1 VTAAGPAAPAAYID
15 IAEVSKS
22 YSSAHGQPT
31 VALGRVSL
39 QIERGSFVSIVGPS
53 GCGKSTLLQIVA
65 GLMAPTSGQARLNAR
80 PVTEPPTEFV
90 YVFQQ
95 YTRSLFP
102 WKTVERNVAYG
113 LEVRG
118 RLSRREIDE
127 RARNFIDLVKLS
139 GFERHYP
146 WQLSGGM
153 QQRVAIARALAC
165 GPDVLLMDEPFSSV
179 DSLTRVGL
187 QELLLRLWKELGF
200 TVVFVTHDTDE
211 AIYLST
217 RVVALSKPPASV
229 AMDLPIDLPLPRDQI
244 ATRELPAYLAYRH
257 RILAQL
263 FADEGLQRPAP
274 AGAA

>member
-1 VTAAGPAAPAAYID
+1 MTVASPAAAAAYID
-15 IAEVSKS
+15 VAEICKS
-22 YSSAHGQPT
+22 YSTGHGEPT
-31 VALGRVSL
+31 VALGGVSL

-53 GCGKSTLLQIVA
+53 GCGKSTLLQVMA
-65 GLMAPTSGQARLNAR
+65 GLVPPTSGETRLMSR
-80 PVTEPPTEFV
+80 PVTDPPAEMV

-118 RLSRREIDE
+118 RLGKTAIAK
-127 RARNFIDLVKLS
+127 RARDYIGLVRLG
-139 GFERHYP
+139 GFEKHYP

-187 QELLLRLWKELGF
+187 QELLLGLWKELGF

-217 RVVALSKPPASV
+217 RVVALSRPPATV
-229 AMDLPIDLPLPRDQI
+229 AMDLRIDLPVPRDQI
-244 ATRELPAYLAYRH
+244 TTRELPAYLGYRH

-263 FADEGLQRPAP
+263 FADEGLQR
-274 AGAA
+274 AAARAAA

>member
-1 VTAAGPAAPAAYID
+1 MNDATDSTYID
-15 IAEVSKS
+15 VARICKS
-22 YSSAHGQPT
+22 YSGHGATT
-31 VALGRVSL
+31 VALGGVSL

-53 GCGKSTLLQIVA
+53 GCGKSTLLQIMA
-65 GLMAPTSGQARLNAR
+65 GLVRPTSGEMRLKAR
-80 PVTEPPTEFV
+80 PVTEPPAEIV

-102 WKTVERNVAYG
+102 WRTVERNVAYG

-118 RLSRREIDE
+118 GLDRAAIAR
-127 RARNFIDLVKLS
+127 RAREYITLVKLS
-139 GFERHYP
+139 GFENHYP

-187 QELLLRLWKELGF
+187 QELLLGLWKELGV
-200 TVVFVTHDTDE
+200 TVVFVTHDSDE

-217 RVVALSKPPASV
+217 RVIALSRPPATV
-229 AMDLPIDLPLPRDQI
+229 AMDLRIELPLPRDQI
-244 ATRELPAYLAYRH
+244 TTRELPAYLAYRH

-263 FADEGLQRPAP
+263 FAEEGLQPVAARAP
-274 AGAA
+274 A